1 MGLGLPRDLVLMGLS
16 LSVWGVGEG
25 MFLYFQPLYLQKLG
39 ANAVTIGVILGAAG
53 VSMAAAHIPAGHL
66 ADKYGPRP
74 LLWASWIIATLAAGL
89 MAAAHSLGVFVA
101 GLLIYGLTSFVM
113 APMNS
118 YITAARGKMSV
129 GRALTL
135 VSAMYN
141 LGAIFGPALG
151 GVIGDRYGL
160 RTVYPI
166 ATSITVVSTVMIF
179 FIHRQ
184 PAHSQAGSISR
195 LSLVKNPRFTGLL
208 ALVLVIMF
216 ALYLPQPL
224 TPNFLQNQ
232 RQLSLSAIG
241 QLGSIANL
249 GNAILMLSLGH
260 LDTLL
265 AIGLGQAA
273 VGIFSLLI
281 WRGSGMLWY
290 GLGYFCIGGY
300 RLCRSMISAQVRP
313 IVHPAQ
319 LGLAYGLVE
328 TVNSL
333 TMILAPIL
341 AGFIYQRNPGSI
353 YAVSLG
359 LIGLSFLATL
369 VFLNRRQARARLMAA
384 PDEKNEIAP

>member
-1 MGLGLPRDLVLMGLS
+1 MPRDLVLMGLS

-25 MFLYFQPLYLQKLG
+25 MFLYFQPIYLQKLG

-53 VSMAAAHIPAGHL
+53 ISMAAAHIPAGYL

-89 MAAAHSLGVFVA
+89 MALATSLGVFVA
-101 GLLIYGLTSFVM
+101 GLLIYGLTSFVV

-141 LGAIFGPALG
+141 LGAIAGPVLG
-151 GVIGDRYGL
+151 GAVGDRFGL
-160 RTVYPI
+160 RTVYAI
-166 ATSITVVSTVMIF
+166 GASITVISTLMIF
-179 FIHRQ
+179 FIRSQ
-184 PAHSQAGSISR
+184 PAHSQAGSLNH
-195 LSLVKNPRFTGLL
+195 LSLIQNPRFTGLL

-232 RQLSLSAIG
+232 RHLSLSAIG

-249 GNAILMLSLGH
+249 GNTILMLALGR
-260 LDTLL
+260 LDSTL

-273 VGIFSLLI
+273 VAAFSLLI
-281 WRGSGMLWY
+281 WQGSGMLWY

-300 RLCRSMISAQVRP
+300 RLCRSMVAAQVRP
-313 IVHPAQ
+313 LVHPAQ
-319 LGLAYGLVE
+319 LGLAYGMLE
-328 TVNSL
+328 TVSAL
-333 TMILAPIL
+333 TLILAPLL
-341 AGFIYQRNPGSI
+341 AGVLYQRSPSLI
-353 YAVSLG
+353 YAVSLV
-359 LIGLSFLATL
+359 LIGLSFIANL
-369 VFLNRRQARARLMAA
+369 VFMLRRQARSRLVVA
-384 PDEKNEIAP
+384 PDESPTE